1 MTEDTFRR
9 GIDMLDAAT
18 SRFKMREETKAAYF
32 KVLRDYSDEA
42 WLAVCNKL
50 LSTEDEMPKIP
61 RLIKELGPL
70 DKKHYADCGKCDM
83 GRVHFQYESEHGI
96 LYDRFCACDDCDAG
110 EQVAIKMSSLARTR
124 ARGRGLPVPMDD
136 PDAYKY
142 HRMRQR
148 LGFRYVAEDKGGTVV
163 GVWDKEGGVK
173 TPKNEFLDAIASG
186 KMPDLCEG
194 GSFEKDD
201 SENY

>member
-50 LSTEDEMPKIP
+50 LSTEDDMPKIP

-70 DKKHYADCGKCDM
+70 SKKYYQDCGKCDM
-83 GRVHFQYESEHGI
+83 GRVHYQYKHENGVI
-96 LYDRFCACDDCDAG
+96 YDRYCACDDCEAG

-124 ARGRGLPVPMDD
+124 ARGRGLPVPLDD

-148 LGFRYVAEDKGGTVV
+148 LADRFLREGKGDTVV
-163 GVWDKEGGVK
+163 GVWDMEDGAE
-173 TPKNEFLDAIASG
+173 TPKNAFLDAIATG
-186 KMPDLCEG
+186 KMPELGKEG
-194 GSFEKDD
+194 RFEKDTED
-201 SENY
+201 YR